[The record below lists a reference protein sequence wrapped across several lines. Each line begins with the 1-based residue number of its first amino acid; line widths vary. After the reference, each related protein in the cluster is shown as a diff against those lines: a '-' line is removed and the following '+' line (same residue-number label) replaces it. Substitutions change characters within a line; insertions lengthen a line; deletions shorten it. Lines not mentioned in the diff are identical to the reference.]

1 MKKLLAT
8 FIIAI
13 TLSTSAYAGNFKSY
27 YDYASNLNSGLQISF
42 STSMIN
48 NYTRSNKMYKGMID
62 KYDHMFS
69 KYSWFQKMKDRYAFQ
84 LSEINKFQQLIN
96 VKETQV
102 TLVNTTYEV
111 STGVIVRRGE
121 TTLTNES
128 TKVVEETSGNIV
140 KEFAVVTK
148 VYSTTIEKTI
158 GKILILFLIIVMV
171 LQVLLVVTKL
181 QILQTKSKPIL
192 KLKENLSGSMH

>member
-148 VYSTTIEKTI
+148 VYSTIPIFRK
-158 GKILILFLIIVMV
+158 LIY
-171 LQVLLVVTKL
+171 
-181 QILQTKSKPIL
+181 
-192 KLKENLSGSMH
+192 